1 MALVSCGVGEC
12 EWVGSYIVHSG
23 AYGGG
28 VIRRRDR
35 GFSLVLRR
43 VYRVNLVR
51 RESELK
57 VVCLH
62 RVSRGAILRCSLAT
76 VGYRLCCVRLTRFR
90 YGGPLRGSYAA
101 RFHMWCL

>member
-1 MALVSCGVGEC
+1 M
-12 EWVGSYIVHSG
+12 VHSG

-43 VYRVNLVR
+43 VYRVDLVR

-57 VVCLH
+57 VMRL
-62 RVSRGAILRCSLAT
+62 RRASRGAILRYSLAT
-76 VGYRLCCVRLTRFR
+76 VGYRLCCVQLTRF
-90 YGGPLRGSYAA
+90 GHSGPLRGSRTA